1 MNRTFEMMQSCLLMG
16 FEDILPKD
24 DLDEGKRNRNIMDRF
39 KGRLSQDAIEAILYQ
54 RCIEKAGPVIAADS
68 LAYIANIAGK
78 IAEDEPGSNEGEK
91 AGRLESIFNR
101 LNQHHGQAYFS
112 ANWDADR
119 IQYPEQD
126 NGDHTDDYQRVLNR
140 WESCHGSELFGP
152 ARANA
157 LIDSMDAYFSYVP
170 APCAS
175 GRRDISLF
183 HYSKA
188 TAAIACC
195 IERWLSQKGI
205 KDYREALLEGRSAFM
220 QEKAFLLYSLD
231 LSGIQTFIYTI
242 SNKGAL
248 KGLRVR
254 SFYLS
259 LMMEHIADMILEAC
273 GLYRVNLIYSG
284 GGRAHLLLPNDGV
297 CIGHAEETVAL
308 VNRFLMSRFGTS
320 LFLARGCAEA
330 TANEL
335 SSAPGEGNSFP
346 DVFRTASSVISRQ
359 KLQRYN
365 AEEIS
370 VINRK
375 QESHSTDRECVICG
389 RSGRL
394 IAHGDKDEMI
404 CETCASLE
412 AFSNTL
418 TKSEFF
424 LAVRKGEH
432 GNAIPLPGDM
442 WLECID
448 RKSLQADQVRKDDAI
463 VRIYSINSRYLDIP
477 KTINLRFG
485 NYQPWNGNGSSMTF
499 EQLADSSRGVKR
511 LGVLR
516 ADVDNLGALFA
527 AGFVDHKDAHPYRY
541 TTLPRSMALSAAL
554 TAFFQQEINRIV
566 EESGRSWMPDAE
578 PSKQRRVSIVYSGG
592 DDVFLIGAW
601 NEVLD
606 AGLALQ
612 SAFRRYTGGS
622 VTLSAGLGIFPPH
635 EPVGVMANV
644 TADLEEAAKLIGD
657 GEKNAVALFGPV
669 FPGGA
674 SPVFR
679 VFRI

>member
-1 MNRTFEMMQSCLLMG
+1 
-16 FEDILPKD
+16 
-24 DLDEGKRNRNIMDRF
+24 
-39 KGRLSQDAIEAILYQ
+39 
-54 RCIEKAGPVIAADS
+54 
-68 LAYIANIAGK
+68 
-78 IAEDEPGSNEGEK
+78 
-91 AGRLESIFNR
+91 
-101 LNQHHGQAYFS
+101 
-112 ANWDADR
+112 
-119 IQYPEQD
+119 
-126 NGDHTDDYQRVLNR
+126 
-140 WESCHGSELFGP
+140 
-152 ARANA
+152 
-157 LIDSMDAYFSYVP
+157 
-170 APCAS
+170 
-175 GRRDISLF
+175 
-183 HYSKA
+183 
-188 TAAIACC
+188 
-195 IERWLSQKGI
+195 
-205 KDYREALLEGRSAFM
+205 
-220 QEKAFLLYSLD
+220 
-231 LSGIQTFIYTI
+231 
-242 SNKGAL
+242 
-248 KGLRVR
+248 
-254 SFYLS
+254 
-259 LMMEHIADMILEAC
+259 
-273 GLYRVNLIYSG
+273 YRVNLIYSG

-297 CIGHAEETVAL
+297 CIGRAEETVSL

-335 SSAPGEGNSFP
+335 SSVLGEGDSFP

-370 VINRK
+370 AINRK
-375 QESHSTDRECVICG
+375 QETHSTDRECVICG

-418 TKSEFF
+418 TKSEFL
-424 LAVRKGEH
+424 LAVRKVRHE
-432 GNAIPLPGDM
+432 NAIPLPGDM
-442 WLECID
+442 WLECVD
-448 RKSLQADQVRKDDAI
+448 RKSLQADRVDTDDI
-463 VRIYSINSRYLDIP
+463 VRIYSINSRCLDIP

-485 NYQPWNGNGSSMTF
+485 NYQPWNDNGSSMTF
-499 EQLADSSRGVKR
+499 EQLADASRGVKR

-527 AGFVDHKDAHPYRY
+527 AGFVDHEDAHPYRY
-541 TTLPRSMALSAAL
+541 TTLPRYMALSAAL

-566 EESGRSWMPDAE
+566 EESGKSWLPDAE

-606 AGLALQ
+606 AGLTLQ

-657 GEKNAVALFGPV
+657 GEKNAIALFGPV
-669 FPGGA
+669 SSGGA
-674 SPVFR
+674 SPVFHWDDLRSKVLSDKIPLLHR
-679 VFRI
+679 VFSGYSDEEQANGNAFLYQVLSLLREVQKEPIAIARLAYALARHAPDKKRVPPEQAENYDEFSRNVYRWAMEPEENEALQAAILLHVYAHRKEHDSDVQ